1 MEQLVFLLLYSE
13 ILRER
18 NKYFLFDIQLYS
30 DCWEKKIILAPAP
43 LLLSIRFTSVS
54 TGAFT
59 GLETADTGT
68 NQQNVGEKTLEN
80 LENAGIF

>member
-54 TGAFT
+54 TGLSQ
-59 GLETADTGT
+59 GWRLLIPEPIS
-68 NQQNVGEKTLEN
+68 KTLGKN
-80 LENAGIF
+80 IRKVGKRRDF